1 MGVFMASE
9 VINVG
14 KTMRK
19 EAWLKVGK
27 RKTKQFRVSPEAIQ
41 QMLSYI
47 VAGIEINLPQICER
61 VQKTN
66 HPNTVKEED
75 VVRYFDFAG
84 NSVFQEGEE
93 INEE

>member
-1 MGVFMASE
+1 MASE
-9 VINVG
+9 TINVG
-14 KTMRK
+14 KVMRQ

-47 VAGIEINLPQICER
+47 VAGIEINLPQICEM
-61 VQKTN
+61 VEKTN

-75 VVRYFDFAG
+75 VVRYFDFVG
-84 NSVFQEGEE
+84 NSVFVEE
-93 INEE
+93 EDE